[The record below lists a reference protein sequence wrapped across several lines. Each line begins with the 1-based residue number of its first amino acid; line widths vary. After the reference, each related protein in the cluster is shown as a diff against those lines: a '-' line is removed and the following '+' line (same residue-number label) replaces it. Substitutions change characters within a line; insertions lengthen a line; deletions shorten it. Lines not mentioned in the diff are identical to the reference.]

1 MKAAAPSNAP
11 GPAVSRPF
19 RIVILTPGTQGGVAR
34 MMLYL
39 RDAREAPADWR
50 LTLFSTHGAMAWSIL
65 SFPVRLVR
73 FALLCAAGRV
83 DLCHINLAS
92 RGSTFRKACYA
103 ALCRLFRTPY
113 VVHLH
118 GGGYREFF
126 ARRGPAGKAIIRSL
140 FLGAGRVI
148 VLGSLWRDFV
158 HDEIGVPQAR
168 IATLANAVEG
178 PEKIV
183 EAERASPPSILFL
196 GLLRQEKGIEV
207 LLEAL
212 AKPALGACEWR
223 AVLAGN
229 GDVAKYAADV
239 ASLGLSERISLP
251 GWCAQDTVRLLLR
264 QSSILVLPSFVE
276 NLPLALLEAMA
287 YGLCPVVTPAG
298 AIPDIVQDGQNGLI
312 VPAGDAAA
320 LAHALVRL
328 LKEPSLRAL
337 LGKNARATFD
347 SAYDIK
353 GYARRLD
360 EIYRAATA

>member
-1 MKAAAPSNAP
+1 
-11 GPAVSRPF
+11 
-19 RIVILTPGTQGGVAR
+19 

-50 LTLFSTHGAMAWSIL
+50 LTLFSTHGAMAWSIAQIPRPAWPL
-65 SFPVRLVR
+65 
-73 FALLCAAGRV
+73 ALLCAAGRV

-92 RGSTFRKACYA
+92 RGSTFRKACLRGA
-103 ALCRLFRTPY
+103 VPAVPHALCRPF
-113 VVHLH
+113 H

-126 ARRGPAGKAIIRSL
+126 ARRSPAGKAIIRSL

-168 IATLANAVEG
+168 IVILANAVEG

-183 EAERASPPSILFL
+183 EAERVSPPSILFL
-196 GLLRQEKGIEV
+196 GLLRREKGIEV

-251 GWCAQDTVRLLLR
+251 GWCAQDTGAFAAAPEQHSGVAVLRRESAARLARSDGVRALPGGHACR
-264 QSSILVLPSFVE
+264 RHSRCRAGREERVDCSGGRCRRACPRARSGAEGILV
-276 NLPLALLEAMA
+276 AR
-287 YGLCPVVTPAG
+287 
-298 AIPDIVQDGQNGLI
+298 IVG
-312 VPAGDAAA
+312 
-320 LAHALVRL
+320 
-328 LKEPSLRAL
+328 KKRARDL
-337 LGKNARATFD
+337 
-347 SAYDIK
+347 
-353 GYARRLD
+353 
-360 EIYRAATA
+360 

>member
-1 MKAAAPSNAP
+1 
-11 GPAVSRPF
+11 
-19 RIVILTPGTQGGVAR
+19 

-39 RDAREAPADWR
+39 RDSRDVPADWQ
-50 LTLFSTHGAMAWSIL
+50 LTLFSTHGPMAWSIVR
-65 SFPVRLVR
+65 FPFRLVR
-73 FALLCAAGRV
+73 FAFLCATRRV

-113 VVHLH
+113 VLHLH

-140 FLGAGRVI
+140 FLRARRVI

-158 HDEIGVPQAR
+158 RDEIGVPQAR
-168 IATLANAVEG
+168 IVILANAVEG
-178 PEKIV
+178 PEKVI
-183 EAERASPPSILFL
+183 EAERGSPPSILFL
-196 GLLRQEKGIEV
+196 GLLNREKGIDV

-212 AKPALGACEWR
+212 AGPALGACEWR

-229 GDVAKYAADV
+229 GDVEKFAARV
-239 ASLGLSERISLP
+239 ASLGLSERVSLP
-251 GWCAQDTVRLLLR
+251 GWCAQDRVRLLLR

-276 NLPLALLEAMA
+276 NLPLSLLEAMA

-312 VPAGDAAA
+312 VPAGDAGA
-320 LAHALVRL
+320 LGRALVRV
-328 LKEPSLRAL
+328 LKDSSLRAS
-337 LGKNARATFD
+337 LGRNARATFE
-347 SAYDIK
+347 SGYDIE
-353 GYARRLD
+353 GHAQRLR
-360 EIYRAATA
+360 ELYRAALTGNS